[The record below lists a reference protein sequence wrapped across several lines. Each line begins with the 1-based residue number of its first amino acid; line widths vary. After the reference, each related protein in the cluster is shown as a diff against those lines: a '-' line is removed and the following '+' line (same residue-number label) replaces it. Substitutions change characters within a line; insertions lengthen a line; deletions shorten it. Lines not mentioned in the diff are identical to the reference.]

1 MGGDRSRRPPNL
13 EQVVPESRMKAPA
26 SAHVQ
31 EPVGIVITHST
42 PAEKPSVFSA
52 YVWGPAP
59 EETPPKAG

>member
-1 MGGDRSRRPPNL
+1 
-13 EQVVPESRMKAPA
+13 MKPRT
-26 SAHVQ
+26 SAQVQ

-59 EETPPKAG
+59 EEVPPKAA

>member
-1 MGGDRSRRPPNL
+1 
-13 EQVVPESRMKAPA
+13 MKAPA
-26 SAHVQ
+26 SAQVQ

-59 EETPPKAG
+59 EETPPKAA